1 MVREFMRKTGDKI
14 EAVLKVWQVAIFTVS
29 IFCITFEVFMRF
41 VLNSPTSWSEELA
54 RFTMVWLALLGLG
67 TGIRRKDHIRID
79 NIIDVFPKPIRALA
93 AWVRYIVTFI
103 FSLVLL
109 VYGFRMAMI
118 NMTQITPGLAIPM
131 GYVYMAVPIGA
142 FLMLFYLL
150 ELVVEGYR
158 GTF

>member
-14 EAVLKVWQVAIFTVS
+14 EAVLKVWQVAIFSVS